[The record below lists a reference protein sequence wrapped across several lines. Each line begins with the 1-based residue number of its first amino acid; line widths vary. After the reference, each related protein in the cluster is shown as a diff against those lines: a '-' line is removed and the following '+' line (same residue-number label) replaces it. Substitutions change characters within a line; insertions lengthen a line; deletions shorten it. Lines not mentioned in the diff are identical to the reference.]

1 MLASGFGSLVIQTD
15 NFGETELGV
24 FRRLEEVVKAVEV
37 ASLLLQAYVT
47 SGYMWREHSQAA
59 HTHIDPDVR
68 LRAACGRLL
77 AQEQKVAGK
86 EFQLWLSCDCRHD
99 DLKEEETAEA
109 QWRGAWGL
117 TILVHLL
124 KKETIFD

>member
-15 NFGETELGV
+15 HFGETELGV

-47 SGYMWREHSQAA
+47 SVHMWREHSQAA

-77 AQEQKVAGK
+77 AQEQEVAGK
-86 EFQLWLSCDCRHD
+86 ELQLWLSCDCRHD
-99 DLKEEETAEA
+99 DLKEEETAY
-109 QWRGAWGL
+109 
-117 TILVHLL
+117 I
-124 KKETIFD
+124 